1 MNFLQAENAEQLGDR
16 QSAPVRP
23 HGFGCQD
30 STPATEARFSQSK
43 RRSGMI
49 ALRGCGGNDLR
60 VAAWKDTQASAGRST
75 LGAAS
80 HEDGRIRWNSRY
92 QARPTLSNLAV
103 KIAPTGAV
111 RVTPTSNL

>member
-1 MNFLQAENAEQLGDR
+1 MNLLQAEKAEQLGVR

-49 ALRGCGGNDLR
+49 ALRGCGGNNL
-60 VAAWKDTQASAGRST
+60 
-75 LGAAS
+75 
-80 HEDGRIRWNSRY
+80 DGEPS
-92 QARPTLSNLAV
+92 
-103 KIAPTGAV
+103 PTGAV
-111 RVTPTSNL
+111 RVTPTSNLGSSATTRKGVHRSVNLGGN